1 MTPIPPCERSEA
13 VISKEQKRDIDRISR
28 NFDKKRTPLHNEK
41 GIGVP
46 CPSKIFIYEK
56 M

>member
-1 MTPIPPCERSEA
+1 MTPIPPCERSES
-13 VISKEQKRDIDRISR
+13 VISKEQKRDMDRISR
-28 NFDKKRTPLHNEK
+28 NFDKKGDPLHNKK

-46 CPSKIFIYEK
+46 CPSKIFMYEK